1 MTDPWRQEWMQWIP
15 EKIERSRQNMTELGH
30 TWSIGYGTVMECYG
44 EECWLA
50 IPLYLAYLARFW
62 SCISD
67 VDLIRFVVV
76 SVSQYFSDFFHS
88 HPFSSILIHSP
99 VSPQFLHRSNRTGLH
114 FVGVRY
120 LALLRLWPPSHCIG
134 QFADQSIA
142 QNSEV
147 TWSYTIDP
155 SFFVFCKLCFSCSTV
170 FHSIFVMKVVH
181 IITHICFLASL
192 EAVKLVIY
200 QADHFWPR
208 GRGRRPGPGG
218 VTTAE
223 ATRLYI
229 DARLSGNP
237 GRHRQNR
244 HRNSEKTE

>member
-88 HPFSSILIHSP
+88 HPFSSILIHSHP
-99 VSPQFLHRSNRTGLH
+99 FSSILVHSHPFSSILQFLPSFSTDQTEQAYISLECDTSLYFGFDLPATASVNSPTNRLPRTQKLH
-114 FVGVRY
+114 
-120 LALLRLWPPSHCIG
+120 
-134 QFADQSIA
+134 
-142 QNSEV
+142 EV
-147 TWSYTIDP
+147 TLLIRR
-155 SFFVFCKLCFSCSTV
+155 FSCFANFVSRVQPFFTV
-170 FHSIFVMKVVH
+170 FS
-181 IITHICFLASL
+181 
-192 EAVKLVIY
+192 
-200 QADHFWPR
+200 
-208 GRGRRPGPGG
+208 
-218 VTTAE
+218 
-223 ATRLYI
+223 
-229 DARLSGNP
+229 
-237 GRHRQNR
+237 
-244 HRNSEKTE
+244 